1 MCIEKNF
8 NICIYVRRKNRR
20 KIHQS
25 AHSGCLQGGLP
36 RFFKGNFLAGKNEKR
51 TFLSEEEVRGG
62 GEEEQGAPL
71 WVAPGRDLS
80 WDWVGVGRLTANLAS
95 T

>member
-1 MCIEKNF
+1 MCIEKTGGKYTKVPAVVV
-8 NICIYVRRKNRR
+8 CRV
-20 KIHQS
+20 
-25 AHSGCLQGGLP
+25 GC
-36 RFFKGNFLAGKNEKR
+36 RVFFKGNFLAGKNEKR